1 MSRRIKEIGGFI
13 MELLG
18 HQVQGKTEIELL
30 RGLIPGLTSFDTL
43 IADSD
48 ISKGVQ
54 WNFLVS
60 SIREY
65 QHNRTPRSCMKGV

>member
-1 MSRRIKEIGGFI
+1 MSRRIKEIEGFI
-13 MELLG
+13 MELLE
-18 HQVQGKTEIELL
+18 HQVQWKTEIEPLQ
-30 RGLIPGLTSFDTL
+30 GLIPGLISFDTL

-48 ISKGVQ
+48 VSKGVQ

-60 SIREY
+60 SIRAY